1 MHAHLFNGR
10 FGELIEFHTASGGAY
25 VTHSPSHLLVALMN
39 SYLHV
44 DVRFDKRDF
53 DELMHIH
60 TNMSTARAATL
71 SHSPLATLKCCLILP
86 CEAREEEIFRVGKHL
101 HTLLKLPGSLYYRTL
116 DDMDA
121 SSHASG
127 RDTAAASRNDLF
139 SDDGKM
145 TEDSF
150 RRFAKYRI
158 KKEEVRAL
166 VNGGEAMSASLGSTV
181 EHSLH
186 DCLISCDL
194 LALAQPSAV
203 AAAADSVEPPL
214 MGSTDRFLAYQQQ
227 HKAEYSLQFL
237 KSEGWDRRLSS

>member
-1 MHAHLFNGR
+1 MYLCLHAD
-10 FGELIEFHTASGGAY
+10 A
-25 VTHSPSHLLVALMN
+25 
-39 SYLHV
+39 
-44 DVRFDKRDF
+44 RFDKRDF

-116 DDMDA
+116 DDLDA
-121 SSHASG
+121 TEHSSG
-127 RDTAAASRNDLF
+127 RDAAAVSRSDLF

-158 KKEEVRAL
+158 KKEEVRGL
-166 VNGGEAMSASLGSTV
+166 VNGGKAMGASLGSRV
-181 EHSLH
+181 ERSLH

-194 LALAQPSAV
+194 LALAQPSV
-203 AAAADSVEPPL
+203 ATADSAEPPL

-227 HKAEYSLQFL
+227 RKAEYSLQFL
-237 KSEGWDRRLSS
+237 KTEGWDRRLSS

>member
-25 VTHSPSHLLVALMN
+25 VNHFHRIFARCYILMVN
-39 SYLHV
+39 LHV
-44 DVRFDKRDF
+44 DFRFDKRDF

-86 CEAREEEIFRVGKHL
+86 CEARDEEIFRVGKHL

-116 DDMDA
+116 DEMEA
-121 SSHASG
+121 SEHSSG
-127 RDTAAASRNDLF
+127 RDAAASRNDMF
-139 SDDGKM
+139 TEEGKM

-158 KKEEVRAL
+158 KKEEVRGL
-166 VNGGEAMSASLGSTV
+166 VNGSTAMGASLGARV

-194 LALAQPSAV
+194 LALAQPST
-203 AAAADSVEPPL
+203 AADSAEPPL

-227 HKAEYSLQFL
+227 RKVEYSLQYL